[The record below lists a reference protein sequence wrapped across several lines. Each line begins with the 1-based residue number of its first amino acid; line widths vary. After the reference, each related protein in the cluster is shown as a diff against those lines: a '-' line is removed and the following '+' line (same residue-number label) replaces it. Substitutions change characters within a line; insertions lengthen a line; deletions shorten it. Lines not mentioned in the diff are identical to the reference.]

1 MAFSIKFTKEE
12 RRSETESKLIALSIT
27 EVELV
32 KDQLKDEILKS
43 APQLRVDL
51 PASTIQS
58 FKVTKIRLWR
68 YPMQILVL
76 EI

>member
-12 RRSETESKLIALSIT
+12 RRSETEYKLIALSTT
-27 EVELV
+27 EAELV
-32 KDQLKDEILKS
+32 KDQLKDEVLKL
-43 APQLRVDL
+43 APNNLVDL
-51 PASTIQS
+51 PASTIQL

>member
-43 APQLRVDL
+43 VPQLPVDL